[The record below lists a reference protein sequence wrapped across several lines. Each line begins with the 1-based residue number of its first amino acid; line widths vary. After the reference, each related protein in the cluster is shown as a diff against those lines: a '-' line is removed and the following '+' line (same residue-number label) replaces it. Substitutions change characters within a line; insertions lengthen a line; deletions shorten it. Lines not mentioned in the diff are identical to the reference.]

1 MTLKT
6 LAGYPSILSGR
17 QTMAFDLTTAAVI
30 AVAILVVVGVL
41 ITELRSD

>member
-1 MTLKT
+1 
-6 LAGYPSILSGR
+6 
-17 QTMAFDLTTAAVI
+17 MAFDLTTAAVI